1 MTPTRIAV
9 LGAGAIGGVI
19 AARLAGAGHRVS
31 VVARGAH
38 HAAMARDGL
47 RVSAPDGD
55 FRVPVEAVADAGQ
68 LPPVEVLFLCVK
80 APGLAAAV
88 ARLDAA
94 LVGEAIVVPVLN
106 GIPWW
111 YRPERAPAPVRAVD
125 PEGALAARFAQT
137 RLVGAVAHFAAEVA
151 DPGAVRQ
158 TSAGRLLLGHVQ
170 GPADDAAHIAA
181 LLSAAGLD
189 TRAVPDIGREMWI
202 KLAGNAAF
210 NPVSALTGATMAEIC
225 ASDALLA
232 VVRSAMAECMAVGA
246 RCGVEFPVTIDERIA
261 MARRIGGSKLS
272 MLQDL
277 ERGRDVETAALMGA
291 VSELGGRAGV
301 PTPTIEMLH
310 ALVGERARQAF
321 RRTRP

>member
-19 AARLAGAGHRVS
+19 AARLARSGHAVS

-47 RVSAPDGD
+47 RISAPDGD
-55 FRVPVEAVADAGQ
+55 FHVPVEAVADAGQ

-80 APGLAAAV
+80 APGLAAAA
-88 ARLDAA
+88 ARLDAR

-111 YRPERAPAPVRAVD
+111 YRPAPALVPVRAVD
-125 PEGALAARFAQT
+125 PEGALVARFAQA

-151 DPGAVRQ
+151 DAGTVRQ
-158 TSAGRLLLGHVQ
+158 TSAGQLLLGHVQ
-170 GPADDAAHIAA
+170 GPADAAAHIAA

-189 TRAVPDIGREMWI
+189 TRAVPDIGREVWI
-202 KLAGNAAF
+202 KLAGNVAF
-210 NPVSALTGATMAEIC
+210 NPVSALTGATMSEIC

-232 VVRSAMAECMAVGA
+232 VVRRAMGECTAVGA
-246 RCGVEFPVTIDERIA
+246 SCGIAFPMTIDERIA
-261 MARRIGGSKLS
+261 MARQIGGSKLS
-272 MLQDL
+272 MLQDI
-277 ERGRDVETAALMGA
+277 ERGRGIEAAALMGA

-301 PTPTIEMLH
+301 PTPTIDMLH
-310 ALVGERARQAF
+310 ALVDERARQAF
-321 RRTRP
+321 RRP